1 MNNKTLYALRTIL
14 GLWLLVASV
23 LFSATSNAEV
33 DTGWMTKPE
42 HPPVKTRFVVT
53 GQVNQAEKTV
63 EGFLQV
69 ELDDDW
75 KTYWRSPGEGGV
87 APSISWENSVNLQ
100 SVEWHWPYPQ
110 QFNLL
115 GIHTL
120 GYKSATVIPMT
131 LHIKDFNQPV
141 NLDADL
147 TLSSCTTICVL
158 TDYPF
163 SLTFVPSELEVSES
177 AMFTHAQ
184 AISQVPKSS
193 PLIEQQNAIW
203 DPNSNQLQV
212 TLTKP
217 LGWNSPELIVD
228 SLNEAISDYS
238 YQLKSV
244 EVDGSKLVALFDVST
259 WLGEIDL
266 SGQSVDVTVKDNDF
280 VAEQSTSVSTG
291 AISTVS
297 GGFSLIEMVG
307 FALLG
312 GLILNVMP
320 CVLPVLGMKLS
331 GVIHAQGLE
340 RSKVRL
346 QFIAS
351 SAGIITSF
359 WLLAAF
365 LLILKMSGNAIGWG
379 IQFQSPWFIGFMV
392 AVTALFGANMLGLF
406 EFRLSANTNTWLAS
420 KGDDSYAG
428 HYFQGMFATL
438 LATPCSAP
446 FLGTAVAFAL
456 AASALE
462 MILIFTALALGM
474 ALPWLV
480 VATFPGVAAYLPKP
494 GAWMN
499 KVKLL
504 FGAMM
509 LITSVWLLYLLTNHL
524 PPFWVVVIAVAI
536 LVALLTKTK
545 RVYGD
550 KALVISGGASLILL
564 VGALVGGSVTAKH
577 WSTPLP
583 EDLAWR
589 PLSDEIITNSVA
601 QGKTVFVNVTADWC
615 VTCKANKIGVILQDP
630 VYSALNHSKVVPVQG
645 DWTHPDGAVTDYL
658 RANGRFGVPFNIVY
672 GPSAPQ
678 GIALPVILTS
688 DMVMSALEQASG
700 ERS

>member
-131 LHIKDFNQPV
+131 LHIKDFKQPV
-141 NLDADL
+141 KLDADL
-147 TLSSCTTICVL
+147 ILSSCTTICVL

-212 TLTKP
+212 TLTKS

-228 SLNEAISDYS
+228 SRNEAISDYS

-379 IQFQSPWFIGFMV
+379 IQFQSPWFIGLIV

-524 PPFWVVVIAVAI
+524 PPFWVVVIAVVI
-536 LVALLTKTK
+536 LVALLVKTK

>member
-141 NLDADL
+141 KLDADL

-212 TLTKP
+212 TLTKS
-217 LGWNSPELIVD
+217 LGWSSPELIVD
-228 SLNEAISDYS
+228 SRNEAISDYS

-244 EVDGSKLVALFDVST
+244 GVDGSKLVALFDVST

-291 AISTVS
+291 AVSTVS

-331 GVIHAQGLE
+331 GVIHAQGLA

-379 IQFQSPWFIGFMV
+379 IQFQSPWFIGLMV

-462 MILIFTALALGM
+462 MILIFTSLALGM

-524 PPFWVVVIAVAI
+524 PPFWVVVIAVVI
-536 LVALLTKTK
+536 LVALLAKTK

-550 KALVISGGASLILL
+550 KALAISGGASLILL

-583 EDLAWR
+583 QDLAWR

>member
-536 LVALLTKTK
+536 LVALLAKTK

>member
-141 NLDADL
+141 KLDADL

-193 PLIEQQNAIW
+193 PLIEEQNAIW

-217 LGWNSPELIVD
+217 LGWSSPELIVD
-228 SLNEAISDYS
+228 SRNEAISDYS

-524 PPFWVVVIAVAI
+524 PPFWVVVIAVVI
-536 LVALLTKTK
+536 LVALLAKTK

-550 KALVISGGASLILL
+550 KALAISGGASLILL

>member
-141 NLDADL
+141 KLDADL

-536 LVALLTKTK
+536 LVALLAKTK

>member
-141 NLDADL
+141 KLDADL

-217 LGWNSPELIVD
+217 LGWSSPELIVD
-228 SLNEAISDYS
+228 SRNEAISDYS

-379 IQFQSPWFIGFMV
+379 IQFQSPWFIGLMV

-524 PPFWVVVIAVAI
+524 PPFWVVVIAVVI
-536 LVALLTKTK
+536 LVALLAKTK

-550 KALVISGGASLILL
+550 KALAISGGASLILL

>member
-14 GLWLLVASV
+14 SLWLLVASV

-141 NLDADL
+141 KLDADL

-217 LGWNSPELIVD
+217 LGWSSPELIVD
-228 SLNEAISDYS
+228 SRNEAISDYS

-291 AISTVS
+291 ATSIVS

-331 GVIHAQGLE
+331 GVIHAQGLA

-379 IQFQSPWFIGFMV
+379 IQFQSPWFIGLMV

-524 PPFWVVVIAVAI
+524 PPFWVVVIAVVI
-536 LVALLTKTK
+536 LVALLAKTK

-550 KALVISGGASLILL
+550 KALAISGGASLILL

>member
-212 TLTKP
+212 TLTKS
-217 LGWNSPELIVD
+217 LGWSSPELIVD
-228 SLNEAISDYS
+228 SRNEAISDYS

-379 IQFQSPWFIGFMV
+379 IQFQSPWFIGLMV

-524 PPFWVVVIAVAI
+524 PPFWVVVIAVVI
-536 LVALLTKTK
+536 LVALLAKTK

-550 KALVISGGASLILL
+550 KALAISGGASLILL

-645 DWTHPDGAVTDYL
+645 DWTHPDGVVTDYL

>member
-131 LHIKDFNQPV
+131 LHIEDFKQPV
-141 NLDADL
+141 KLDADL

-203 DPNSNQLQV
+203 DPSSNQLQV

-217 LGWNSPELIVD
+217 LGWSSPELIVD
-228 SLNEAISDYS
+228 SRNEAISDYS

-244 EVDGSKLVALFDVST
+244 ELDGSKLVALFDVST

-266 SGQSVDVTVKDNDF
+266 SGQSVDVTVKDSDF

-291 AISTVS
+291 AILAVN

-331 GVIHAQGLE
+331 GVIHAQGLA

-379 IQFQSPWFIGFMV
+379 IQFQSPWFIGLMV

-536 LVALLTKTK
+536 LVALLAKTK

-550 KALVISGGASLILL
+550 KALAISGGASLILL
-564 VGALVGGSVTAKH
+564 VGAMVGGSVTAKY

-589 PLSDEIITNSVA
+589 PLSDEIITSSVA

>member
-141 NLDADL
+141 KLDADL

-217 LGWNSPELIVD
+217 LGWSSPELIVD
-228 SLNEAISDYS
+228 SRNEAISDYS

-379 IQFQSPWFIGFMV
+379 IQFQSPWFIGVMV

-524 PPFWVVVIAVAI
+524 PPFWVVVIAVVI
-536 LVALLTKTK
+536 LVALLAKTK

-550 KALVISGGASLILL
+550 KALAISGGASLILL

-688 DMVMSALEQASG
+688 EMVMSALEQASG

>member
-379 IQFQSPWFIGFMV
+379 IQFQSPWFIGLMV
-392 AVTALFGANMLGLF
+392 VVTALFGANMLGLF

-536 LVALLTKTK
+536 LVALLAKTK

>member
-1 MNNKTLYALRTIL
+1 MNNKTLYALRTIV

-23 LFSATSNAEV
+23 LFSTTSHAEV

-42 HPPVKTRFVVT
+42 HPPVKTRFVLT
-53 GQVNQAEKTV
+53 GQVNPKENTV
-63 EGFLQV
+63 EGFLQI
-69 ELDDDW
+69 ELDGDW
-75 KTYWRSPGEGGV
+75 KTYWRSPGEGGI
-87 APSISWENSVNLQ
+87 APSIEWKNSTNLEL
-100 SVEWHWPYPQ
+100 VDWHWPYPQ

-141 NLDADL
+141 KLDADL

-217 LGWNSPELIVD
+217 LGWRSPELIVD
-228 SLNEAISDYS
+228 SRNEAISDYS

-291 AISTVS
+291 AISAVS

-331 GVIHAQGLE
+331 GVIHAQGLA

-365 LLILKMSGNAIGWG
+365 LLILKLTGNAIGWG
-379 IQFQSPWFIGFMV
+379 IQFQSPWFIGLMV

-420 KGDDSYAG
+420 KGDDSYVG

-524 PPFWVVVIAVAI
+524 PPFWVVVIAVVI
-536 LVALLTKTK
+536 FVALLAKTK

-550 KALVISGGASLILL
+550 KALAISGGASLIVL
-564 VGALVGGSVTAKH
+564 VGALIGGSVTAKH

-583 EDLAWR
+583 QDLAWR
-589 PLSDEIITNSVA
+589 PLSDEIITSSVA

-615 VTCKANKIGVILQDP
+615 VTCQANKIGVILQDP

>member
-131 LHIKDFNQPV
+131 LHIKDFKQPV
-141 NLDADL
+141 KLDADL

-193 PLIEQQNAIW
+193 PLIEEQNAIW

-217 LGWNSPELIVD
+217 LGWSSPELIVD
-228 SLNEAISDYS
+228 SRNEAISDYS

-379 IQFQSPWFIGFMV
+379 IQFQSPWFIGLMV

-462 MILIFTALALGM
+462 MILIFTSLALGM

-536 LVALLTKTK
+536 LVALLAKTK

>member
-131 LHIKDFNQPV
+131 LHIKDFKQPV
-141 NLDADL
+141 KLDADL

-217 LGWNSPELIVD
+217 LGWSSPELIVD
-228 SLNEAISDYS
+228 SRNEAISDYS

-280 VAEQSTSVSTG
+280 VAEQSTSVNTG

-524 PPFWVVVIAVAI
+524 PPFWVVVIAVVI
-536 LVALLTKTK
+536 LVALLAKTK

-550 KALVISGGASLILL
+550 KALAISGGASLILL

-630 VYSALNHSKVVPVQG
+630 VYSALNHSKVVSVQG

>member
-1 MNNKTLYALRTIL
+1 MNNKTLYALRNLL

-141 NLDADL
+141 KLDADL

-203 DPNSNQLQV
+203 EPSSNQLQV

-217 LGWNSPELIVD
+217 LGWSSPELIVD
-228 SLNEAISDYS
+228 SRNEAISDYS

-280 VAEQSTSVSTG
+280 VAEQSTSISTG
-291 AISTVS
+291 AISVVS

-331 GVIHAQGLE
+331 GVIHAQGLA

-351 SAGIITSF
+351 SAGIFTSF

-365 LLILKMSGNAIGWG
+365 LLILKMSGSAIGWG
-379 IQFQSPWFIGFMV
+379 IQFQSPWFIGLMV

-524 PPFWVVVIAVAI
+524 PPFWVVVIAVVI
-536 LVALLTKTK
+536 LVTLLVKTK

-550 KALVISGGASLILL
+550 KALAISGGASLILL

-589 PLSDEIITNSVA
+589 PLSDEIITSSVA

-688 DMVMSALEQASG
+688 DIVMSALEQASG

>member
-1 MNNKTLYALRTIL
+1 MNNKTLYALRNLL

-87 APSISWENSVNLQ
+87 APSISWENSVNLR

-141 NLDADL
+141 KLDADL

-203 DPNSNQLQV
+203 EPSSNQLQV

-217 LGWNSPELIVD
+217 LGWSSPELIVD
-228 SLNEAISDYS
+228 SRNEAISDYS

-280 VAEQSTSVSTG
+280 VAEQSTSISTG
-291 AISTVS
+291 AISVVS

-331 GVIHAQGLE
+331 GVIHAQGLA

-351 SAGIITSF
+351 SAGIFTSF

-365 LLILKMSGNAIGWG
+365 LLILKMSGSAIGWG
-379 IQFQSPWFIGFMV
+379 IQFQSPWFIGLMV

-524 PPFWVVVIAVAI
+524 PPFWVVVIAVVI
-536 LVALLTKTK
+536 LVTLLVKTK

-550 KALVISGGASLILL
+550 KALAISGGASLILL

-589 PLSDEIITNSVA
+589 PLSDEIITSSVA

-688 DMVMSALEQASG
+688 DIVMSALEQASG

>member
-212 TLTKP
+212 TLTKS
-217 LGWNSPELIVD
+217 LGWSSPELIVD
-228 SLNEAISDYS
+228 SRNEAISDYS

-379 IQFQSPWFIGFMV
+379 IQFQSPWFIGLMV

-524 PPFWVVVIAVAI
+524 PPFWVVVIAVVI
-536 LVALLTKTK
+536 LVALLVKTK

>member
-1 MNNKTLYALRTIL
+1 
-14 GLWLLVASV
+14 
-23 LFSATSNAEV
+23 
-33 DTGWMTKPE
+33 
-42 HPPVKTRFVVT
+42 
-53 GQVNQAEKTV
+53 
-63 EGFLQV
+63 
-69 ELDDDW
+69 
-75 KTYWRSPGEGGV
+75 
-87 APSISWENSVNLQ
+87 
-100 SVEWHWPYPQ
+100 
-110 QFNLL
+110 
-115 GIHTL
+115 
-120 GYKSATVIPMT
+120 
-131 LHIKDFNQPV
+131 
-141 NLDADL
+141 
-147 TLSSCTTICVL
+147 
-158 TDYPF
+158 
-163 SLTFVPSELEVSES
+163 
-177 AMFTHAQ
+177 
-184 AISQVPKSS
+184 
-193 PLIEQQNAIW
+193 
-203 DPNSNQLQV
+203 
-212 TLTKP
+212 
-217 LGWNSPELIVD
+217 
-228 SLNEAISDYS
+228 
-238 YQLKSV
+238 
-244 EVDGSKLVALFDVST
+244 VALFDVST

-280 VAEQSTSVSTG
+280 VAEQSTAVSTG

-331 GVIHAQGLE
+331 GVIHAQGLA

-379 IQFQSPWFIGFMV
+379 IQFQSPWFIGLMV

-524 PPFWVVVIAVAI
+524 PPFWVVVIAVVI
-536 LVALLTKTK
+536 LVALLAKTK

-550 KALVISGGASLILL
+550 KALAISGGASLILL

-583 EDLAWR
+583 EDLVWR

>member
-141 NLDADL
+141 KLDADL

-212 TLTKP
+212 TLTKS
-217 LGWNSPELIVD
+217 LGWSSPELIVD
-228 SLNEAISDYS
+228 SRNEAISDYS

-244 EVDGSKLVALFDVST
+244 GVDGSKLVALFDVST

-280 VAEQSTSVSTG
+280 VAEQSTAVSTG

-524 PPFWVVVIAVAI
+524 PPFWVVVIAVVI
-536 LVALLTKTK
+536 LVALLAKTK

-550 KALVISGGASLILL
+550 KALAISGGASLILL

>member
-1 MNNKTLYALRTIL
+1 MNNKTLYALRTIF

-141 NLDADL
+141 KLDADL

-217 LGWNSPELIVD
+217 LGWSSPELIVD
-228 SLNEAISDYS
+228 SRNEAISDYS

-266 SGQSVDVTVKDNDF
+266 SGQSVEVTVKDNDF

-291 AISTVS
+291 AISAVS

-331 GVIHAQGLE
+331 GVIHAQGLA

-379 IQFQSPWFIGFMV
+379 IQFQSPWFIGLMV

-480 VATFPGVAAYLPKP
+480 VATFPGVAVYLPKP

-524 PPFWVVVIAVAI
+524 PPFWVVVIAVVI
-536 LVALLTKTK
+536 LVALLAKTK

-550 KALVISGGASLILL
+550 KALAISGGASLILL

-583 EDLAWR
+583 QDLAWR
-589 PLSDEIITNSVA
+589 PLSDEIITSSVA

-630 VYSALNHSKVVPVQG
+630 VYSALKHSKVVPVQG